1 MHIVSSAKLHS
12 TVFIGKT
19 NLQMDLDPAKRPGM
33 RLLADDQSQML
44 FVDYK
49 GEIGRVPYTDVVS
62 MIPKEQATFR
72 KIFDAEYNKLLAL
85 PNASSAPTS
94 ELAYQVQFIQPAA
107 EAPPKKRGRPSAQ
120 ISTPMSHVQAGPGAG
135 KTHD

>member
-12 TVFIGKT
+12 TVFIGRT

-44 FVDYK
+44 FVEYK
-49 GEIGRVPYTDVVS
+49 GEVGRVPYTDIVS
-62 MIPKEQATFR
+62 MIPKDQAMFRRIFSEEYTKLEITPVAAQTTASEEIAKDVTIPTGTR
-72 KIFDAEYNKLLAL
+72 KIVRQSAQV
-85 PNASSAPTS
+85 SAPT
-94 ELAYQVQFIQPAA
+94 
-107 EAPPKKRGRPSAQ
+107 G
-120 ISTPMSHVQAGPGAG
+120 HVHAGPGAG